1 MSGERMSEI
10 LDYFDP
16 FIPVLQYI
24 ILPALQGG
32 VRGRVRYP

>member
-10 LDYFDP
+10 SDYFDP
-16 FIPVLQYI
+16 FIPYPQYI

-32 VRGRVRYP
+32 AWGRGRYP